1 MDGRAGDGMGY
12 PRVRPNKLIDDTMGY
27 SRLRASKS
35 TWFSYYQEENG
46 EEGGELQ
53 ELPNEEGHYAGL
65 EDDLGDYTS
74 PLTEES
80 HLPLSPMEERKIYW
94 SLELCLPHRDL
105 LHKGLEIQN
114 TLYVRFLLSTL

>member
-12 PRVRPNKLIDDTMGY
+12 SRVRPNKLIDDTMGY

-53 ELPNEEGHYAGL
+53 EYIL
-65 EDDLGDYTS
+65 
-74 PLTEES
+74 
-80 HLPLSPMEERKIYW
+80 
-94 SLELCLPHRDL
+94 
-105 LHKGLEIQN
+105 
-114 TLYVRFLLSTL
+114 